1 MGLLKEALASE
12 WSKAEH
18 STVTDWMNES
28 THEYKGIPPHK
39 GVQLGMSLKLE
50 VNLGERLAADTPGKK
65 PPKNSRLPKVLG
77 GKETGDGWDG
87 RLAGSQHQ
95 PINWS

>member
-50 VNLGERLAADTPGKK
+50 VNLGERLAADAPGKK
-65 PPKNSRLPKVLG
+65 LSPKKTDFRKFWERLG
-77 GKETGDGWDG
+77 GRGGLRWQTGWKS
-87 RLAGSQHQ
+87 ASAH
-95 PINWS
+95 